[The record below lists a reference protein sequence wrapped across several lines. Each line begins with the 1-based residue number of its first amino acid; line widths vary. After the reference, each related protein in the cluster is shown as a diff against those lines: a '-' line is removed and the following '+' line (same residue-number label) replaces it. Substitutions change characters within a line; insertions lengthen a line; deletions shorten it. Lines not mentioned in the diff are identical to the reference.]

1 MTMRGVAPARGER
14 TMQAQDVMTTKVV
27 AVAPDT
33 PITEIA
39 KLLLERQISAVPVVS
54 DDRQLLGI
62 VSEGDLTHGL
72 GQEGAKRSWWLDL
85 LASPQTRAEAY
96 LKGQGRLAWDVMT
109 RSVISVT
116 PDTPLPEIARLL
128 EARRIKRVP
137 VLRDGELVGIV
148 SRADLLRGFA
158 LQPSPDASADD
169 RALRERLT
177 AEFERSGLTSRSYI
191 NIVVRD
197 GAVHL
202 WGIVPAREEAK
213 AMQLAAEQVPGV
225 ASVESHLAV
234 HPRMHML

>member
-1 MTMRGVAPARGER
+1 
-14 TMQAQDVMTTKVV
+14 MTTKVV

-33 PITEIA
+33 PVTEIA
-39 KLLLERQISAVPVVS
+39 RLLLERQISAVPVVS
-54 DDRQLLGI
+54 DDRQLVGI

-177 AEFERSGLTSRSYI
+177 AEFERSGLTSRSYV

-225 ASVESHLAV
+225 ASVKSHLAV
-234 HPRMHML
+234 HPRMHAL

>member
-1 MTMRGVAPARGER
+1 
-14 TMQAQDVMTTKVV
+14 MQAQDVMTTKVV

-33 PITEIA
+33 PVTEIA
-39 KLLLERQISAVPVVS
+39 RLLLERQISAVPVVS
-54 DDRQLLGI
+54 DDRQLVGI

-177 AEFERSGLTSRSYI
+177 AEFERSGLTSRSYV

-225 ASVESHLAV
+225 ASVKSHLAV
-234 HPRMHML
+234 HPRMHAL

>member
-1 MTMRGVAPARGER
+1 
-14 TMQAQDVMTTKVV
+14 MQAQDVMTTKVV

-33 PITEIA
+33 PVTEIA

-54 DDRQLLGI
+54 DERRLVGI

-85 LASPQTRAEAY
+85 LASPQTKAEAY
-96 LKGQGRLAWDVMT
+96 LKSHGRLASDLMT
-109 RSVISVT
+109 REVVSVT

-128 EARRIKRVP
+128 EGRRIKRVP

-177 AEFERSGLTSRSYI
+177 VEFERSGLTSHGYV

-197 GAVHL
+197 GALHL
-202 WGIVPAREEAK
+202 WGIVPAQEQAEA
-213 AMQLAAEQVPGV
+213 LRRAAARVPGV

>member
-1 MTMRGVAPARGER
+1 
-14 TMQAQDVMTTKVV
+14 MQAQDVMTTKVV
-27 AVAPDT
+27 TVAPDT
-33 PITEIA
+33 PVTEIA

-54 DDRQLLGI
+54 DDRQLVGI

-96 LKGQGRLAWDVMT
+96 LKGHGRLAWDVMT
-109 RSVISVT
+109 RPVISVT

-128 EARRIKRVP
+128 EAHRIKRVP

-177 AEFERSGLTSRSYI
+177 LEFERSGLTSGSYFNI
-191 NIVVRD
+191 VNIVVRD
-197 GAVHL
+197 GTVHL
-202 WGIVPAREEAK
+202 WGIVPAQKEAE
-213 AMQLAAEQVPGV
+213 AMRLAAARVPGV

-234 HPRMHML
+234 HPRAYML

>member
-1 MTMRGVAPARGER
+1 
-14 TMQAQDVMTTKVV
+14 MQAQDVMTTRVV

-33 PITEIA
+33 PVTEIA

-54 DDRQLLGI
+54 DDRRLLGI

-85 LASPQTRAEAY
+85 LASPQAKAEAY
-96 LKGQGRLAWDVMT
+96 LRSHGRLASDLMT
-109 RSVISVT
+109 REVVSVT

-158 LQPSPDASADD
+158 LHPSHDASAED

-177 AEFERSGLTSRSYI
+177 VAFERSGLTSRGYV
-191 NIVVRD
+191 NVVVRD

-202 WGIVPAREEAK
+202 WGIVPTREEAE
-213 AMQLAAEQVPGV
+213 AMRQAAARVPGV
-225 ASVESHLAV
+225 ASVESNLAV

>member
-1 MTMRGVAPARGER
+1 
-14 TMQAQDVMTTKVV
+14 MQAQDVMTTNVV
-27 AVAPDT
+27 TVARDT
-33 PITEIA
+33 PVTEIA
-39 KLLLERQISAVPVVS
+39 KLLLERQISAVPVVA
-54 DDRQLLGI
+54 DDGQLLGI
-62 VSEGDLTHGL
+62 VSEGDLIHGL

-85 LASPQTRAEAY
+85 LASPQTRAESS
-96 LKGQGRLAWDVMT
+96 LKGHGRLAWDVMT

-116 PDTPLPEIARLL
+116 PETPLSEIAALL

-158 LQPSPDASADD
+158 LQPSADASADD

-177 AEFERSGLTSRSYI
+177 VEFQRSGVSSHLYV
-191 NIVVRD
+191 NVVVRD

-202 WGIVPAREEAK
+202 WGIVPARDDAEALR
-213 AMQLAAEQVPGV
+213 LAAARVPGV

>member
-1 MTMRGVAPARGER
+1 
-14 TMQAQDVMTTKVV
+14 MQAQDVMTTKVV

-33 PITEIA
+33 PVTEIA
-39 KLLLERQISAVPVVS
+39 KLLLERQISAVPVVA
-54 DDRQLLGI
+54 DDRQLVGI

-85 LASPQTRAEAY
+85 LASPQTRAKEY
-96 LKGQGRLAWDVMT
+96 LKSHGRLASDVMT
-109 RSVISVT
+109 REVISVAA
-116 PDTPLPEIARLL
+116 DTPLPEVARLL

-137 VLRDGELVGIV
+137 VLRDGALVGIV

-158 LQPSPDASADD
+158 LQPSPGASADD

-177 AEFERSGLTSRSYI
+177 VEFERSGIRSHPYV

-202 WGIVPAREEAK
+202 WGFVATREEAK
-213 AMQLAAEQVPGV
+213 ALRRAAERVPGV
-225 ASVESHLAV
+225 ASVESHLTV
-234 HPRMHML
+234 HPRISAWT

>member
-1 MTMRGVAPARGER
+1 
-14 TMQAQDVMTTKVV
+14 MQAQDVMTTKVV
-27 AVAPDT
+27 TVAPDT
-33 PITEIA
+33 PVTEIA
-39 KLLLERQISAVPVVS
+39 KVLLEREISAVPVVS
-54 DDRQLLGI
+54 DDRQLVGI

-85 LASPQTRAEAY
+85 LASPQTKAEAY
-96 LKGQGRLAWDVMT
+96 LRGQGRLAWDVMT
-109 RSVISVT
+109 RSVVSVA
-116 PDTPLPEIARLL
+116 PDTALPEIARLL

-177 AEFERSGLTSRSYI
+177 VEFERSGLTSRSYV

-197 GAVHL
+197 GTVHL

>member
-1 MTMRGVAPARGER
+1 
-14 TMQAQDVMTTKVV
+14 MQAQDVMTTRVV

-33 PITEIA
+33 PVTEIA

-54 DDRQLLGI
+54 DDRRLLGI

-85 LASPQTRAEAY
+85 LASPQAKAEAY
-96 LKGQGRLAWDVMT
+96 LKSHGRLASDLMT
-109 RSVISVT
+109 REVVSVT

-158 LQPSPDASADD
+158 LHPSPDASADD

-177 AEFERSGLTSRSYI
+177 VAFERSGLTSRGYV

-202 WGIVPAREEAK
+202 WGIVPTREEAE
-213 AMQLAAEQVPGV
+213 AMRQAAARVPGV
-225 ASVESHLAV
+225 ASVESNLAV

>member
-1 MTMRGVAPARGER
+1 
-14 TMQAQDVMTTKVV
+14 MQAQDVMTTSVV
-27 AVAPDT
+27 AVAPNT
-33 PITEIA
+33 PVTEIA

-85 LASPQTRAEAY
+85 LASPQTKAEAY
-96 LKGQGRLAWDVMT
+96 LRGQGRLAWDVMT

-158 LQPSPDASADD
+158 LQPSPDTSTDD

-177 AEFERSGLTSRSYI
+177 LEFERSGLTSHSYV
-191 NIVVRD
+191 NTVVRD
-197 GAVHL
+197 GTVHL
-202 WGIVPAREEAK
+202 WGIVPAQEEAE
-213 AMQLAAEQVPGV
+213 AMRLAAARVPGV